1 MAVRR
6 LELGPSPMS
15 ITFWGGPPSPRRRF
29 SWLVSR
35 PTSPTNQPGQSS
47 PVALASYLPSS
58 MAASTTH
65 QRGGGRVPVVTCTAS
80 NGYDSLQQVMMA
92 RTTSRRSNDDDDD
105 DDRLLMADE
114 SSRLLSTPRL
124 QHHSKND
131 DEVELVDH
139 HAAHDRCSTAGDHV
153 SARSPPPSSPPD
165 SSTRGRHPLLCWRY
179 HHHHRRR
186 HTAAAGGGG
195 RRGGG
200 GDGSSTS
207 TIATRGGC
215 GGLRRHTLRCAA
227 MASILVSFLCVIV
240 ALLQVIPSHHELN
253 LAYDQSLSVWSV
265 GRIRE
270 AQSLALQSAHFL
282 NKNNANA
289 AGGGGGGEEEE
300 EPEYWSL
307 RAMHNLMKIGQGNG
321 LRNHKAGPPPRKY
334 MEPPEGCEST
344 VLIVR
349 HCEKGSVREHC
360 AHVGFERAVY
370 LATQFGSHPHERW
383 PSPSYIFAEGP
394 GERRNTKKMNFR
406 EIETVGPLSEKVGV
420 KVDDRC
426 VQNCMVV
433 GVWAVFAY
441 HTTTHSNARFLAL
454 PQRPFRPSS
463 PTS

>member
-35 PTSPTNQPGQSS
+35 PTSPTKQPGQSS

-195 RRGGG
+195 RGGG

-300 EPEYWSL
+300 PEYWSL

-370 LATQFGSHPHERW
+370 LATQFGSHSHERW